1 MSQIT
6 RCPHCATA
14 FKVVADQLRISDGW
28 VRCGHC
34 KEVFDASEHLL
45 ISEPEQLLPDMPLQ
59 DLPAAHTPAGVH
71 VWGSAREAAPVQEPS
86 ELPANFEA
94 QPAAALQE
102 SAPLAQPGSAA
113 DTDTQEAHAL
123 VHEDAPDAA
132 SAPADAAGLVPL
144 SSLLKHESFDRGQTD
159 LAAPAQ
165 EPKGY
170 ELPGPPDSDSI
181 GAQDDDAY
189 VTAREPEHA
198 PDEPMPAPGEPAAV
212 ADVDDDLVEQAE
224 LQALAPAQAEPP
236 LAEEAALMPVQTL
249 ADAAQAGAAEAAAPD
264 APGFVL
270 AARRQ
275 VFWSRPGV
283 RGALAAMGLVFALAL
298 ALQMLLQERDVIS
311 ARHPA
316 LHGLLAQLCQ
326 PLQCSIQAPRRIDAV
341 AIDSSSF
348 VKAPHDGASYELR
361 VGIKNNAAFAVAMPA
376 LELTLTD
383 AQDQTLMRRVLLRN
397 ELMAPAELGPG
408 VVWSTSVPMQVVQG
422 ASLVAGY
429 RLLAFYP

>member
-45 ISEPEQLLPDMPLQ
+45 ISEPEQLLPEMPLQ

-71 VWGSAREAAPVQEPS
+71 VWGSAREAVPAQAASEP
-86 ELPANFEA
+86 PANFEA
-94 QPAAALQE
+94 RPTAAGLQE
-102 SAPLAQPGSAA
+102 SAALAQP
-113 DTDTQEAHAL
+113 
-123 VHEDAPDAA
+123 
-132 SAPADAAGLVPL
+132 APADADGAAELVPL
-144 SSLLKHESFDRGQTD
+144 SSLLKHESFDRLQTD
-159 LAAPAQ
+159 FAAPAQ

-170 ELPGPPDSDSI
+170 ELPGTPDSDSI
-181 GAQDDDAY
+181 GPQDDAY
-189 VTAREPEHA
+189 ETAGEPEHA
-198 PDEPMPAPGEPAAV
+198 PHEPMPAPGEPAAV
-212 ADVDDDLVEQAE
+212 ADVNDDLVEQAE
-224 LQALAPAQAEPP
+224 LQVLAPVQAEPP

-249 ADAAQAGAAEAAAPD
+249 ADAAQAEAAAAPD

-270 AARRQ
+270 AARRK
-275 VFWSRPGV
+275 VFWGRPGV
-283 RGALAAMGLVFALAL
+283 LGALAAMGLVFALAL
-298 ALQMLLQERDVIS
+298 ALQMLLQERDLIA

-316 LHGLLAQLCQ
+316 LHGLLTQLCQ
-326 PLQCSIQAPRRIDAV
+326 PLQCSIQAPRSIDAV

-348 VKAPHDGASYELR
+348 VKAPRDGASYELQ

-383 AQDQTLMRRVLLRN
+383 AQDQTLIRRVLLRN
-397 ELMAPAELGPG
+397 ELMAPVELAPG
-408 VVWSTSVPMQVVQG
+408 AVWSTAVPMQVVQG